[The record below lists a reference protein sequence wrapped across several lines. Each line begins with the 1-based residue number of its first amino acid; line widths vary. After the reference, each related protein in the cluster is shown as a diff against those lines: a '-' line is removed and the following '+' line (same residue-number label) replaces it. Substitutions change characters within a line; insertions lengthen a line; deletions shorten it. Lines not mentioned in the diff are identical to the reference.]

1 MNIPQ
6 SSPNQREEVTMS
18 FSPTPF
24 SHFKV
29 LTFDVV
35 GTLIDFEAGVLN
47 AVRKLSGKAP
57 SDLSDDRIF
66 AAYKRGR
73 DAHPERSS
81 EVMFNVYK
89 FLAKELGLPADDTI
103 CDAFQLAV
111 LRWQPFSDSVEALKR
126 LRTKFRLVA
135 MTNADRVAL
144 SAYAHALG
152 NPFDDAVCADDTGVA
167 KPNPEFF
174 AYNKGRQSAFG
185 YKQSDILHVA
195 QSQYHDIGIARK
207 LGYKVCW
214 IERRQGQ
221 PGFGGTPEVPNL
233 TKPDFHFP
241 TMKAFADAA
250 VAAAA

>member
-1 MNIPQ
+1 MLTT
-6 SSPNQREEVTMS
+6 SSDLNKRDATQMA
-18 FSPTPF
+18 FNN
-24 SHFKV
+24 FKV

-35 GTLIDFEAGVLN
+35 GTLIDFETGVLT
-47 AVRKLSGKAP
+47 AVRNIAGKSAAA
-57 SDLSDDRIF
+57 LSDDQIF
-66 AAYKRGR
+66 ASYKRGR

-81 EVMFNVYK
+81 EVMFQVYRL
-89 FLAKELGLPADDTI
+89 LATELGLPADDRA

-111 LRWQPFSDSVEALKR
+111 LRWQPFVDSVEALKR

-144 SAYAHALG
+144 SCYAHALG
-152 NPFDDAVCADDTGVA
+152 NPFDDTVCADDTGVA

-185 YKQSDILHVA
+185 YKQADILHVA

-214 IERRQGQ
+214 IERRQGLV
-221 PGFGGTPEVPNL
+221 GFGGTPEVPEL

-250 VAAAA
+250 VGN

>member
-1 MNIPQ
+1 MNIHHQP
-6 SSPNQREEVTMS
+6 SPRTREDTQMS
-18 FSPTPF
+18 FSN
-24 SHFKV
+24 FKV

-35 GTLIDFEAGVLN
+35 GTLIDFETGVLG
-47 AVRKLSGKAP
+47 AVRKISGKSVAE
-57 SDLSDDRIF
+57 LSDEEIF

-81 EVMFNVYK
+81 EVMFDVYRH
-89 FLAKELGLPADDTI
+89 LARELGLSADDAA
-103 CDAFQLAV
+103 CDSFQLAV

-126 LRTKFRLVA
+126 LRSKFRLVA

-144 SAYAHALG
+144 SCYAHALG
-152 NPFDDAVCADDTGVA
+152 DPFHDTVCADETGVA

-214 IERRQGQ
+214 IERRQGMA
-221 PGFGGTPEVPNL
+221 GFGGTPEVPEL
-233 TKPDFHFP
+233 TKPDFHFA
-241 TMKAFADAA
+241 TLKALTDAA
-250 VAAAA
+250 VGN

>member
-1 MNIPQ
+1 MNNHHP
-6 SSPNQREEVTMS
+6 SQREEAPMS
-18 FSPTPF
+18 FSQ
-24 SHFKV
+24 FKV

-35 GTLIDFEAGVLN
+35 GTLIDFETGVLGSI
-47 AVRKLSGKAP
+47 RKIAGRAAAE
-57 SDLSDDRIF
+57 LSDDQIF
-66 AAYKRGR
+66 ASYKRGR

-81 EVMFNVYK
+81 EVMFNVYR
-89 FLAKELGLPADDTI
+89 FLAHELKLPGDDTA
-103 CDAFQLAV
+103 CDTFQLAA
-111 LRWQPFSDSVEALKR
+111 LRWQPFSDSADALKR

-152 NPFDDAVCADDTGVA
+152 NPFDDTVCADETGVA

-195 QSQYHDIGIARK
+195 QSQHHDIGIARK

-214 IERRQGQ
+214 IERRQGMV
-221 PGFGGTPEVPNL
+221 GFGGTPEVASI

-250 VAAAA
+250 VGAAA

>member
-1 MNIPQ
+1 MNVHRQPDPR
-6 SSPNQREEVTMS
+6 SREETQMS
-18 FSPTPF
+18 FSN
-24 SHFKV
+24 FKV

-35 GTLIDFEAGVLN
+35 GTLIDFETGVLS
-47 AVRKLSGKAP
+47 AVRKISGK
-57 SDLSDDRIF
+57 SVTELSDNKIF
-66 AAYKRGR
+66 AAYLRGR

-81 EVMFNVYK
+81 EVMSDVYRH
-89 FLAKELGLPADDTI
+89 LAKELGLAADDGA
-103 CDAFQLAV
+103 CDSFQLAV
-111 LRWQPFSDSVEALKR
+111 LRWQPFSDSVEALNR

-144 SAYAHALG
+144 SCYAHALG
-152 NPFDDAVCADDTGVA
+152 DPFHDTVCADETGVA

-214 IERRQGQ
+214 IERRQGLA
-221 PGFGGTPEVPNL
+221 GFGGTPEVPEL

-241 TMKAFADAA
+241 TMKALADAA
-250 VAAAA
+250 VGH

>member
-1 MNIPQ
+1 MNVHHQPGPR
-6 SSPNQREEVTMS
+6 SREETQMS
-18 FSPTPF
+18 FSN
-24 SHFKV
+24 FKV

-35 GTLIDFEAGVLN
+35 GTLIDFETGVLS
-47 AVRKLSGKAP
+47 AVRKISGKSVAE
-57 SDLSDDRIF
+57 LSDNNIF
-66 AAYKRGR
+66 AAYLRGR
-73 DAHPERSS
+73 DKHPERSS
-81 EVMFNVYK
+81 EVMFDVYRH
-89 FLAKELGLPADDTI
+89 LAKELGLPADDGA
-103 CDAFQLAV
+103 CDSFQLAV

-144 SAYAHALG
+144 SCYAHALG
-152 NPFDDAVCADDTGVA
+152 DPFHDTVCADETGVA

-214 IERRQGQ
+214 IERRQGMA
-221 PGFGGTPEVPNL
+221 GFGATPEVPEL
-233 TKPDFHFP
+233 TKPDFHFA
-241 TMKAFADAA
+241 TLKALADAA
-250 VAAAA
+250 VGN

>member
-1 MNIPQ
+1 MNNHQP
-6 SSPNQREEVTMS
+6 SQREETHM
-18 FSPTPF
+18 PF
-24 SHFKV
+24 SQFKV

-35 GTLIDFEAGVLN
+35 GTLIDFETGVLS
-47 AVRKLSGKAP
+47 AVRKIAGRAAAE
-57 SDLSDDRIF
+57 LSDDQIF

-81 EVMFNVYK
+81 EVMFDVYRV
-89 FLAKELGLPADDTI
+89 LAGELRLPADDAA
-103 CDAFQLAV
+103 CDTFQLAV
-111 LRWQPFSDSVEALKR
+111 LRWRPFSDSNEALQR
-126 LRTKFRLVA
+126 LRSKFRLVA

-152 NPFDDAVCADDTGVA
+152 NPFHDTVCADETGVA

-221 PGFGGTPEVPNL
+221 PGFGGTPEVASL

-241 TMKAFADAA
+241 TMKALADAA
-250 VAAAA
+250 VGAVA

>member
-1 MNIPQ
+1 M
-6 SSPNQREEVTMS
+6 SSQ
-18 FSPTPF
+18 TPF
-24 SHFKV
+24 SNFKV

-35 GTLIDFEAGVLN
+35 GTLIDFETGVLS
-47 AVRKLSGKAP
+47 AVRRISGKSPAE
-57 SDLSDDRIF
+57 LTDDRIF
-66 AAYKRGR
+66 ASYKRGR
-73 DAHPERSS
+73 DEHPERSS
-81 EVMFNVYK
+81 EVMFHVYRY
-89 FLAKELGLPADDTI
+89 LAKELGLPSDDAS
-103 CDAFQLAV
+103 CDVFQLAV
-111 LRWQPFSDSVEALKR
+111 LRWAPFADSVEALKR

-144 SAYAHALG
+144 SCYAQALG
-152 NPFDDAVCADDTGVA
+152 DPFDDTVCADDTGVA

-174 AYNKGRQSAFG
+174 AYNKGRQSALG

-214 IERRQGQ
+214 IERRQGMK
-221 PGFGGTPEVPNL
+221 GFGGTPEVETL

-250 VAAAA
+250 VGAA